1 MDHLRASF
9 AYHHRCIPQLLKGQ
23 TRLLGAIIL
32 AVSFLRFVRAQSDS
46 NGSSRCCAFLFVVD
60 QQIQSFSLSRHVLP
74 SLHRGH
80 NDLVSDHR
88 SRHLEGNYIPS

>member
-23 TRLLGAIIL
+23 TRLLGAVIL
-32 AVSFLRFVRAQSDS
+32 AVCFLRFVRVQSDS

-60 QQIQSFSLSRHVLP
+60 QQIQSFPLSRHVFP

-88 SRHLEGNYIPS
+88 SRHLEENYIPS